1 MNIILNKKNVLFD
14 DCDYDYKIKLL
25 YQSLNKLVKTNLMN
39 KNLTLIEYNHNNED
53 DKTLASDNCSD

>member
-39 KNLTLIEYNHNNED
+39 KNLTLIEYNHNDED
-53 DKTLASDNCSD
+53 DKRLASYNCSD